1 MEQIDILREVLP
13 TEIVDNFDIVRYEK
27 TDDRFD
33 IWFDE
38 KKIQEESDA
47 RNDAIIAHGFGDY
60 KVIQDFPLRGRFTHL
75 HLRKRKWL
83 DKSTGEIFSYSI
95 DTSEYEGTRLNA
107 EFVAFLKEDS

>member
-1 MEQIDILREVLP
+1 MEVTDILRELLP
-13 TEIVDNFDIVRYEK
+13 PEIVDNFDIIGYEK
-27 TDDRFD
+27 TAERFD

-38 KKIQEESDA
+38 KKIQEETDA
-47 RNDAIIAHGFGDY
+47 SNEYIIAYGFGDY
-60 KVIQDFPLRGRFTHL
+60 KIIQDFPLRGRITHL

-107 EFVAFLKEDS
+107 EFVAFLKEDC

>member
-1 MEQIDILREVLP
+1 MEITEILRELLP
-13 TEIVDNFDIVRYEK
+13 AEIVDNFDIVRYEK

-47 RNDAIIAHGFGDY
+47 KNADIIAHGFGDY

-95 DTSEYEGTRLNA
+95 DTSEYKGTRLNA
-107 EFVAFLKEDS
+107 EFVAFLKDGS